1 MASIVIGNFVNKT
14 TEEAFVLISAP
25 MDTRKIHFRLKMYF
39 TTKKR
44 KRKGILRILVVAIN
58 YIYVCQDGY
67 T

>member
-25 MDTRKIHFRLKMYF
+25 MDTLKMYF